1 MKTHTKAPARRFFF
15 YFLLAAA
22 LVSANPIIVTE
33 DPRPVVAIQPLAE
46 VDELV
51 IQRIRAGIE
60 EFFPVR
66 VVVRPP
72 AELPPDAFYKP
83 NQRYRAEKLLVF
95 LDSIANDH
103 GNEYLKL
110 IGITSADISTT
121 KGEVYDWG
129 IFGLGYLPGRVC
141 IVSTFRLGRKK
152 VGEVKFFERLV
163 KVVNHELGHNFGL
176 GHCPVP
182 ACLMEDARGK
192 VKTVDQE
199 TGELCP
205 DCQARLKA
213 SLR

>member
-1 MKTHTKAPARRFFF
+1 VKTLAQVLARQFFF
-15 YFLLAAA
+15 YFLLVAA
-22 LVSANPIIVTE
+22 LICANPIIVTE

-46 VDELV
+46 VDTLV
-51 IQRIRAGIE
+51 IRRIRAGIE
-60 EFFPVR
+60 GFFPVR
-66 VVVRPP
+66 VAVLPP

-95 LDSIANDH
+95 LDSIVEDH
-103 GNEYLKL
+103 GNEYLKM

-121 KGEVYDWG
+121 KGEVFDWG
-129 IFGLGYLPGRVC
+129 IFGLGYLPGWVC
-141 IVSTFRLGRKK
+141 VVSTFRLGRKK

-176 GHCPVP
+176 DHCPVP
-182 ACLMEDARGK
+182 ACLMEDAQGT
-192 VKTVDQE
+192 VKTVDRE